1 MNKHSILIIDD
12 EAQLLKSL
20 AKLLDDEFHIHTAPS
35 GRDGLMILDKH
46 HISMV
51 LLDLNMPGMNGI
63 EVLEKIKEKGYSVKV
78 VIMTGGRN
86 YEWTRRCADLSVQ
99 GFIEKPIEPDEL
111 IKRINKILS
120 AKKGISIQEILEDEF
135 DKKKAFLNPIFAKTI
150 SYIEDNFP
158 KELSRE
164 DIAAKLEISPQY
176 LSTLF
181 KEECG
186 LQLNEFINR
195 CRIERSLE
203 FIKDNPSLQFKQ
215 VAESV
220 GISDQNY
227 FCRLFKKH
235 TGKTPTDFKKTQAAQ
250 IVGNKEEI

>member
-1 MNKHSILIIDD
+1 MNKHSILIIDY

-35 GRDGLMILDKH
+35 GR
-46 HISMV
+46 
-51 LLDLNMPGMNGI
+51 
-63 EVLEKIKEKGYSVKV
+63 
-78 VIMTGGRN
+78 N
-86 YEWTRRCADLSVQ
+86 YEWTRRCADLSVH
-99 GFIEKPIEPDEL
+99 GFIEKPFDPDEL

-120 AKKGISIQEILEDEF
+120 AKKGTRIQEILEDEF
-135 DKKKAFLNPIFAKTI
+135 DKKKTSLNPIFAKTI

-164 DIAAKLEISPQY
+164 NIAAKLEISPQY

-195 CRIERSLE
+195 CRIEKSLE

-215 VAESV
+215 VADRS
-220 GISDQNY
+220 
-227 FCRLFKKH
+227 
-235 TGKTPTDFKKTQAAQ
+235 A
-250 IVGNKEEI
+250 